1 MENKSSSINDDVE
14 PVLVAGGFRPA
25 SFSET
30 FQAYNPATGE
40 KLPSLY
46 PVSSWRDLEL
56 ALKESHQ
63 LVPELAWTS
72 PEKRARFF
80 TLYAELL
87 EKRRLEIISRA
98 YLETALPA
106 EARLNQSEFPR

>member
-40 KLPSLY
+40 KLSPIY

-72 PEKRARFF
+72 R
-80 TLYAELL
+80 
-87 EKRRLEIISRA
+87 
-98 YLETALPA
+98 
-106 EARLNQSEFPR
+106 